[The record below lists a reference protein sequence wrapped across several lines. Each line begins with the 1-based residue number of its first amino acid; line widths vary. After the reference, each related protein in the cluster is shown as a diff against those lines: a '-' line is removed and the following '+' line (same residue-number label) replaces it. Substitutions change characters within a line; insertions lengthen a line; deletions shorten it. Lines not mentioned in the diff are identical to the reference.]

1 MKRFLCIFSLFM
13 AVTIGLS
20 AQDQITAI
28 SVSGLKLTKPRI
40 VEWPLQKFI
49 GKDAGSIDVN
59 EVYSIIQSTG
69 VVEPLSVEMADNQD
83 GSGKTM
89 IVTVRDKWSFIPIP
103 IVTVNSGGWG
113 AGGVVLWTNAFGV
126 KDTMM
131 AVGMYSPGDLMVSLM
146 YINTPDGVGD
156 FGWNVSG
163 MFTMR
168 ENTDKDQA
176 GTQILRSYKSM
187 VINPSAGISYQ
198 LSELLTPGIGLA
210 YKYIMLRDSDN
221 PVNAPENNVHGITFS
236 PNINIHWPG
245 IWDGYFLNEKQ
256 ISVKYDYTLAIDET
270 DEHSISNIHSVSLTA
285 AFNHSFIPGFRVFAN
300 SGIVFATP
308 SASPFFA
315 STEINAAVNILS
327 PKYTAV
333 NFAGLSLGLEKSLFK
348 FKFGTLAISA
358 AYQAVYSHGDLLTHQ
373 FDHGPVAMLLLYL
386 NRVALPGVGLGG
398 AYNVARNAWQYAVNV
413 GVTF

>member
-1 MKRFLCIFSLFM
+1 VKQLFLFFAVFA
-13 AVTIGLS
+13 AVTTGLS

-28 SVSGLKLTKPRI
+28 SVSGLKRTKPWI
-40 VEWPLQKFI
+40 IEGPLQKFI
-49 GKDAGSIDVN
+49 GKDAGSIDTN
-59 EVYSIIQSTG
+59 EVYAIIQSTG
-69 VVEPLSVEMADNQD
+69 VVEPLSVEMADNQEGD
-83 GSGKTM
+83 GKTLV
-89 IVTVRDKWSFIPIP
+89 VTARDKWSIIPIP

-113 AGGVVLWTNAFGV
+113 AGAVLLDTNAFGV
-126 KDTMM
+126 KDTAM

-176 GTQILRSYKSM
+176 GTQILRSYNSM
-187 VINPSAGISYQ
+187 AINPGAGFSHQ
-198 LSELLTPGIGLA
+198 LSEILTPSIGLA
-210 YKYIMLRDSDN
+210 YKYVMLRESDN
-221 PVNAPENNVHGITFS
+221 PVNAPVDDVHGITFS
-236 PNINIHWPG
+236 PGINIQWPG
-245 IWDGYFLNEKQ
+245 IWDGYFLNEKK
-256 ISVKYDYTLAIDET
+256 ISVKYDYTLVAGDT
-270 DEHSISNIHSVSLTA
+270 DVHAGSLNA
-285 AFNHSFIPGFRVFAN
+285 AFNHSFIPGFRAIAN

-315 STEINAAVNILS
+315 STQINANVNILS
-327 PKYTAV
+327 PKYSAV

-348 FKFGTLAISA
+348 FKFGTLSISA
-358 AYQAVYSHGDLLTHQ
+358 AYQAVYSDGDLLAHQ
-373 FDHGPVAMLLLYL
+373 LDHGPVAMLLLYL